1 MPADHILKDML
12 RLLKLPHVTA
22 FIFFLFMLGNCWGF
36 IESYFFF
43 YLKELGAS
51 NYLLGEFHKK
61 KKNSWNNKTK
71 FIGVTVSVATIS
83 SIPFLY
89 GAEKIS
95 KKIGHVNI
103 IVIAFFSHAA
113 RLMGYSFIE

>member
-1 MPADHILKDML
+1 MYFVKN
-12 RLLKLPHVTA
+12 KLTG
-22 FIFFLFMLGNCWGF
+22 I
-36 IESYFFF
+36 
-43 YLKELGAS
+43 
-51 NYLLGEFHKK
+51 
-61 KKNSWNNKTK
+61 
-71 FIGVTVSVATIS
+71 TVSVATIS